1 MEDYL
6 NKTREAN
13 LDGTGAKPVSS
24 FTNKTYVKV
33 FLYFG
38 LALLITTAVTFGASS
53 LIYNLAI
60 NNPEIGIMAYYI
72 FLGVGMVGLVICSLI
87 VSFFCNKKGRGLIVP
102 YVLYAVFMGFILTGV
117 CFTVDSPY
125 VFGTALGFTALIFL
139 ITCGIGA
146 LLGDKIKFVYLVLIY
161 GLCAIG
167 FMCLFNFVLLPF
179 IFMNSSIAINAFN
192 ALLWGIEIIYFVVII
207 AYIAID
213 MSRLKAID
221 NSSNGVITTNLALY
235 CALNLF
241 SDFIILFLRIL
252 YIVAMSS
259 GKRKR

>member
-1 MEDYL
+1 
-6 NKTREAN
+6 
-13 LDGTGAKPVSS
+13 
-24 FTNKTYVKV
+24 
-33 FLYFG
+33 
-38 LALLITTAVTFGASS
+38 
-53 LIYNLAI
+53 
-60 NNPEIGIMAYYI
+60 
-72 FLGVGMVGLVICSLI
+72 
-87 VSFFCNKKGRGLIVP
+87 
-102 YVLYAVFMGFILTGV
+102 MGFILSGV

-125 VFGTALGFTALIFL
+125 VFGTALGFTSLIFL

-161 GLCAIG
+161 ALFAIG

-179 IFMNSSIAINAFN
+179 LFMNSSVAINAFN
-192 ALLWGIEIIYFVVII
+192 AMLWGIEIIYFVVII

-213 MSRLKAID
+213 MNRLKAVA
-221 NSSNGVITTNLALY
+221 NSNNGVITTNLALY

-259 GKRKR
+259 GKRKK

>member
-1 MEDYL
+1 M
-6 NKTREAN
+6 
-13 LDGTGAKPVSS
+13 VSS
-24 FTNKTYVKV
+24 SDIRIVRVVINTLSFFSILFLISPIKSSICPFT
-33 FLYFG
+33 FL
-38 LALLITTAVTFGASS
+38 TST
-53 LIYNLAI
+53 
-60 NNPEIGIMAYYI
+60 
-72 FLGVGMVGLVICSLI
+72 VGSNSPVGLIICSLI
-87 VSFFCNKKGRGLIVP
+87 VSLFCNKKGRGLIVP
-102 YVLYAVFMGFILTGV
+102 YILYAVFMGFILSGV

-125 VFGTALGFTALIFL
+125 VFGTALGFTSLIFL

-161 GLCAIG
+161 ALFAIG

-179 IFMNSSIAINAFN
+179 LFMNSSVAINAFN
-192 ALLWGIEIIYFVVII
+192 AMLWGIEIIYFVVII

-213 MSRLKAID
+213 MNRLKAVA
-221 NSSNGVITTNLALY
+221 NSNNGVITTNLALY

-259 GKRKR
+259 GKRKK

>member
-24 FTNKTYVKV
+24 FTNKTYIKV

-38 LALLITTAVTFGASS
+38 LALLITTAVTFGVSS

-60 NNPEIGIMAYYI
+60 NNPGIGLTVYYVS
-72 FLGVGMVGLVICSLI
+72 LGVGAIGLFICSLI
-87 VSFFCNKKGRGLIVP
+87 VSLFCNKKGRGLIAP
-102 YVLYAVFMGFILTGV
+102 YILYAVFMGFILSGI

-125 VFGTALGFTALIFL
+125 VFGTALGFTSLIFL

-146 LLGDKIKFVYLVLIY
+146 LLGDKIKFAYLVLIY
-161 GLCAIG
+161 ALFAIG
-167 FMCLFNFVLLPF
+167 FMCLFNFILLPF
-179 IFMNSSIAINAFN
+179 LFMNSSVAINAFN
-192 ALLWGIEIIYFVVII
+192 AMVWGIEIIYFVVII

-213 MSRLKAID
+213 MNRLKAIA
-221 NSSNGVITTNLALY
+221 NSNNGVITTNLALY

-259 GKRKR
+259 GKRKK